1 MNRLLDKLIS
11 FEEKKVD
18 ELYKIRYELASK
30 TGKENSIPI
39 SLSKFRNQ
47 EEVERELEK
56 AHTQLSIYKIQK
68 MMGFEFSRV

>member
-1 MNRLLDKLIS
+1 MNNHLDKLIS

-18 ELYKIRYELASK
+18 ELYRIRYELNYEFQQ
-30 TGKENSIPI
+30 ENSIPI
-39 SLSKFRNQ
+39 FLSKFRNQ

-68 MMGFEFSRV
+68 MMGF